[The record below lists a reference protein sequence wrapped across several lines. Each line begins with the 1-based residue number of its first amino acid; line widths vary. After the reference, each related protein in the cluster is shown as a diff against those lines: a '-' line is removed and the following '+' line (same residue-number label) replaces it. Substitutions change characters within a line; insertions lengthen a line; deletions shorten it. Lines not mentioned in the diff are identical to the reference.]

1 MLTASAAQAKTE
13 EDREANI
20 VNSLSLLPILP
31 GPMALPYIS
40 YTLPSVNI
48 IHSTVMIHPQTP
60 LHIPRVDVRI
70 HDTRDVRGSATE
82 EAMKPT
88 E

>member
-1 MLTASAAQAKTE
+1 
-13 EDREANI
+13 
-20 VNSLSLLPILP
+20 VNSLSLLRIVQ

-40 YTLPSVNI
+40 YMLPFINI
-48 IHSTVMIHPQTP
+48 VCCTVMIRLQTP